1 MTLLLGVDTL
11 SYHCRLDAGEITV
24 EEVFREAAEL
34 GFAFV
39 QINITHVRRRS
50 DTELA
55 ALRGLADELGLA
67 VHVAGEQVGYA
78 HQGETPADGVRRIL
92 RWAEYASAVG
102 SPYLR
107 VSSGFYRQELTDPA
121 LIAAEQRYVI
131 DTLRAAAAE
140 LAGTGIRLLLENH
153 SDFTV
158 DEYSRIIDEVGPD
171 SVGVFLDVINPIS
184 TLADPL
190 PVVAELVR
198 WAPAGHVKDYRFR
211 SHYVEGG
218 FHRCGFDVR
227 WCYPGEGVADLAA
240 LVGAVASGHRSP
252 DYHLSIEGLDNRSGV
267 ADQRDRLKS
276 ALDTLLS
283 ITGTA
288 P

>member
-39 QINITHVRRRS
+39 QINVVHVRHRS
-50 DTELA
+50 DAELA
-55 ALRGLADELGLA
+55 GLRRLADELGLA

-78 HQGETPADGVRRIL
+78 HKGETPADGVRRVL
-92 RWAEYASAVG
+92 RWAEYATAVG

-121 LIAAEQRYVI
+121 LVAAEARYVI
-131 DTLRAAAAE
+131 DTLALAAAE

-158 DEYSRIIDEVGPD
+158 DEYSRIIEEVGPD

-190 PVVAELVR
+190 PVVTELVR
-198 WAPAGHVKDYRFR
+198 WAPAGHVKDYRFE

-218 FHRCGFDVR
+218 FHRRGFEVR
-227 WCYPGEGVADLAA
+227 WCYPGEGVADLPA
-240 LVGAVASGHRSP
+240 LVGAVAAGHRTP
-252 DYHLSIEGLDNRSGV
+252 DYHLSIEGLDNRRGV
-267 ADQRDRLKS
+267 ADQRVRLKS
-276 ALDTLLS
+276 ALDTLLA
-283 ITGTA
+283 ITGPA
-288 P
+288 A

>member
-1 MTLLLGVDTL
+1 MALKLGVDTL
-11 SYHCRLDAGEITV
+11 SYHCRLDAGEISV
-24 EEVFREAAEL
+24 EEVFRDTAEL
-34 GFAFV
+34 GFEFV
-39 QINITHVRRRS
+39 QINVVHVRDRS

-67 VHVAGEQVGYA
+67 VHVAGEQMGYA
-78 HQGETPADGVRRIL
+78 HKGETPADGLRRIL
-92 RWAEYASAVG
+92 EWAEYSTAVG

-107 VSSGFYRQELTDPA
+107 ISSGFYRQELTDPA

-131 DTLRAAAAE
+131 DTLRLAATE

-158 DEYSRIIDEVGPD
+158 AEYSRIIEEVGPD

-190 PVVAELVR
+190 PVVTELVR
-198 WAPAGHVKDYRFR
+198 WAPAGHVKDYRFE

-218 FHRCGFDVR
+218 FHRRGFEIK

-240 LVGAVASGHRSP
+240 LLGAVASGHRSP
-252 DYHLSIEGLDNRSGV
+252 DYHLSIEGLDNRRGV
-267 ADQRDRLKS
+267 ADQRDRLAA
-276 ALDTLLS
+276 ALATLRA
-283 ITGTA
+283 IA
-288 P
+288 

>member
-1 MTLLLGVDTL
+1 MALKLGVDTL
-11 SYHCRLDAGEITV
+11 SYHCRLDAGEISV
-24 EEVFREAAEL
+24 EQVFRDTAEL
-34 GFAFV
+34 GFEFV
-39 QINITHVRRRS
+39 QINVVHVRDRS

-67 VHVAGEQVGYA
+67 VHVAGEQMGYA
-78 HQGETPADGVRRIL
+78 HKGETPADGLRRIL
-92 RWAEYASAVG
+92 EWAEYSTAVG

-107 VSSGFYRQELTDPA
+107 ISSGFYRQELTDPA

-131 DTLRAAAAE
+131 DTLRLAATE

-158 DEYSRIIDEVGPD
+158 AEYSRIIEEVGPD

-190 PVVAELVR
+190 PVVTELVR
-198 WAPAGHVKDYRFR
+198 WAPAGHVKDYRFE

-218 FHRCGFDVR
+218 FHRRGFEIK

-252 DYHLSIEGLDNRSGV
+252 DYHLSVEGLDNRRGV
-267 ADQRDRLKS
+267 ADQRDRLAA
-276 ALDTLLS
+276 ALATLRA
-283 ITGTA
+283 IA
-288 P
+288 

>member
-24 EEVFREAAEL
+24 DEVFREAAEL
-34 GFAFV
+34 GFEFV
-39 QINITHVRRRS
+39 QINVVHVRRHS

-55 ALRGLADELGLA
+55 ELRGLADELGLA
-67 VHVAGEQVGYA
+67 VHVAGEQMGYA
-78 HQGETPADGVRRIL
+78 HKGETPTDGVRRIL
-92 RWAEYASAVG
+92 EWAEYSTAVG

-107 VSSGFYRQELTDPA
+107 ISSGFYRQELTDPD

-131 DTLRAAAAE
+131 DTLRLAARE

-158 DEYSRIIDEVGPD
+158 GEYSRIIEEVGPD

-190 PVVAELVR
+190 PVVTELVR
-198 WAPAGHVKDYRFR
+198 WAPAGHVKDYRFE

-218 FHRCGFDVR
+218 FHRRGFEIK

-240 LVGAVASGHRSP
+240 LLGAVVSGHRSP
-252 DYHLSIEGLDNRSGV
+252 DYHLSIEGLDNRRGV
-267 ADQRDRLKS
+267 ADQRERLTASLATLRSLTGS
-276 ALDTLLS
+276 A
-283 ITGTA
+283 A
-288 P
+288 